1 MNGMDNNSIKDNIYR
16 FRKAKGYTQ
25 EEMAS
30 RIGTSITTYRSI
42 ENGKTNLIHPMVRK
56 IAEVLGTSE
65 EDLFIETVPD
75 GKSNLEDD
83 GVPYLARKPESDLLI
98 KMREDYERRL
108 QHDRREI
115 DSLKEIVRSKET
127 IIDDLSGIVQMLKK
141 IMRSDN
147 GG

>member
-75 GKSNLEDD
+75 GKSNLEDE